1 MPAAATGA
9 NAAGGIVS
17 GSYVSNYNGTN
28 LGPVTIDKR
37 TLSTNYNVLDNYM
50 KAEENLVRGGFE
62 WSLRPDVV
70 IRNQLY
76 YYTARREW
84 YNNEVIAYNTGSG
97 QLDRERFFVSH
108 YQQLIGNLVR
118 SGWSRNTIKPGD
130 KVTANVHPLRDG
142 TKGAALQKI
151 TLADTGQSFTYSI
164 RDSDRPN
171 IDQDY
176 KK

>member
-1 MPAAATGA
+1 MNSPPLAAPGA
-9 NAAGGIVS
+9 ERCTFGE
-17 GSYVSNYNGTN
+17 
-28 LGPVTIDKR
+28 R
-37 TLSTNYNVLDNYM
+37 TS
-50 KAEENLVRGGFE
+50 R
-62 WSLRPDVV
+62 
-70 IRNQLY
+70 
-76 YYTARREW
+76 
-84 YNNEVIAYNTGSG
+84 
-97 QLDRERFFVSH
+97 
-108 YQQLIGNLVR
+108 GNLVH
-118 SGWSRNTIKPGD
+118 SGWSRNTIKPGH